1 MPILSIMAFPTTQP
15 LLGTTGLSEFEGK
28 PPIEHQIAIKNQF
41 LLHFYNSS
49 M

>member
-15 LLGTTGLSEFEGK
+15 LLGTTRLSKFEEK

-41 LLHFYNSS
+41 LLHFDSSS